1 MTGFIIRRLLWS
13 LPVIFLIILVTFL
26 LARALPGGPFDRVG
40 DRSLPES
47 VRQNLERKYGLD
59 KPLPVQFANYFV
71 DVLQGDLGPSFSYR
85 GRSVNQILGESFPVS
100 LQLGALS
107 LLLAIV
113 FGIPLGIIAALRQNS
128 WLDYSSSFFA
138 ILGVSI
144 PNIVL
149 GPLLIYVF
157 AVQLGWFPAARWGAN
172 YQQFYL
178 GFLPPLTADYWMHAF
193 LPVITLGTAFT
204 ATFARLTRASLLQ
217 TIREDYIRTAKAKG
231 LSQWRTVVRHALKNS
246 MIPVVTILGPLTVG
260 LVTGSFVVERIFG
273 IPGMGEFFVT
283 SVTNRDYPI
292 VLGTTLI
299 YSVGLV
305 LANIFVDIMYAWL
318 DPRIRYD

>member
-1 MTGFIIRRLLWS
+1 MAGFIIRRLLWS
-13 LPVIFLIILVTFL
+13 LPVIFCIILVTFL

-47 VRQNLERKYGLD
+47 VRLNLERKYGLD
-59 KPLPVQFANYFV
+59 KPVPVQFADYFV
-71 DVLQGDLGPSFSYR
+71 DVLRGDLGPSFFYR
-85 GRSVNQILGESFPVS
+85 GRTVNQILGESFPVS
-100 LQLGALS
+100 LQLGVLS
-107 LLLAIV
+107 LLLAV
-113 FGIPLGIIAALRQNS
+113 VLGIPLGIVAALRQNS
-128 WLDYSSSFFA
+128 WIDYGSSFFA

-172 YQQFYL
+172 YQEFYL
-178 GFLPPLTADYWMHAF
+178 GFIPPLSSEYWLHAI
-193 LPVITLGTAFT
+193 LPVVTLGTAFT

-217 TIREDYIRTAKAKG
+217 TIHEDYIRTARAKG

-246 MIPVVTILGPLTVG
+246 MIPVVTVFGPLTVG
-260 LVTGSFVVERIFG
+260 VVTGSFVVERIFG

-283 SVTNRDYPI
+283 SVTNRDYPV
-292 VLGTTLI
+292 VLGTTLL